1 MSSQEHFANIRAQ
14 ESIQLNKKILLYI
27 QDGTSLGF
35 GCGAGILQLE
45 GLRGFQFFAASY
57 LTVVALYVGWFCRFK
72 PAKYYQSPI
81 QEILVDPLF
90 RELAGFVMAW
100 TFVHALVG

>member
-1 MSSQEHFANIRAQ
+1 MQSQQAFADIKAQ
-14 ESIQLNKKILLYI
+14 ESIEFNKRTLLYV

-45 GLRGFQFFAASY
+45 GLQGFGFFAASY
-57 LTVVALYVGWFCRFK
+57 LVVALLYIAWFCKFQ
-72 PAKYYQSPI
+72 PNKYYQSPV
-81 QEILVDPLF
+81 QEIVIDSFF

-100 TFVHALVG
+100 TFVFALVG

>member
-1 MSSQEHFANIRAQ
+1 MGSQEYYADVKAQ
-14 ESIQLNKKILLYI
+14 ESIQLNKKILMYI

-45 GLRGFQFFAASY
+45 GLRGFGFFAASY
-57 LTVVALYVGWFCRFK
+57 LAVIGIFVGWFCKFK

-81 QEILVDPLF
+81 QEILVDSLF